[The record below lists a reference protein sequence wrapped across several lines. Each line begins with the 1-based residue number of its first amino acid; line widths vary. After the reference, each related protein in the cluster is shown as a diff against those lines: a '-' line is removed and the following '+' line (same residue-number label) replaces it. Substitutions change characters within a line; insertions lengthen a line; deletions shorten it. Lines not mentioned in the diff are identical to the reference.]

1 MCVFVYGSVSVAE
14 MQEYVL
20 TDETQLCVLLAAGQQ
35 IDVEPEHDGDYGDIS
50 EARKDHGTTE
60 QGHDEAG
67 HSHHSTLQQDS
78 PAFLSACPF
87 DPEDD
92 CSSPS
97 SASSGT
103 SSSSFSDNPA
113 SSDSKTTRSSSSL
126 LSDSPALDS
135 TAEEHAEAAVS
146 DGKAQSLQP
155 DMSSA
160 ADVDTSGSDMQTDMQ
175 PGLPVCAEASSA
187 LQPDTSPAREDQQT
201 SMPYHDDFMAQLEEE
216 AAAAHA
222 RYAVAQLEL
231 EAAAAHVRDAVA
243 QLEEEAAAAHAR
255 YAVVLFTEYC
265 ECNLYCVV
273 ITLGKADIPSHTRAR
288 HTLLI

>member
-1 MCVFVYGSVSVAE
+1 

-20 TDETQLCVLLAAGQQ
+20 TDEKQLCVLLAAGQQ

-50 EARKDHGTTE
+50 EAHEDHGTTE

-67 HSHHSTLQQDS
+67 HSHHSTLLQDS

-92 CSSPS
+92 YSSPS

-126 LSDSPALDS
+126 LSDSPAPDS
-135 TAEEHAEAAVS
+135 TAEEHAEAALS

-160 ADVDTSGSDMQTDMQ
+160 ADADTSGSDMQ

-201 SMPYHDDFMAQLEEE
+201 SMPYHDDFVCESKHMHDTPLVQLEEE
-216 AAAAHA
+216 AAAT
-222 RYAVAQLEL
+222 
-231 EAAAAHVRDAVA
+231 
-243 QLEEEAAAAHAR
+243 HAR
-255 YAVVLFTEYC
+255 YAVVLFAECC
-265 ECNLYCVV
+265 ECTLYCVE
-273 ITLGKADIPSHTRAR
+273 ITLGKGDVPSHTRAR
-288 HTLLI
+288 HTLLD